1 LTTVVSILLTAA
13 AIGLLIPS
21 AVFFV
26 ECSLALFSRRPAL
39 PLPGH
44 VRPRVSILVPA
55 HDEESVI
62 SSTVRGLRA
71 ALAPGDELIV
81 VADNCSDATAVVA
94 RSAGAT
100 VIERHDPDRR
110 GKGFALAFGVD
121 AMAGNPPDVVVIV
134 DADCVLSPGS
144 LDHLAGQAMAQGRPV
159 QARNTV
165 TPPPGAGPLAALS
178 AFAFLVKNVVRPSG
192 LSRAGLPC
200 ALTGTGMAFPASI
213 LAGAPLAT
221 SALTEDLRLGV
232 DLALAGHPPVLCGDA
247 TVTSPMPAR
256 RRASGEQRRRWEYG
270 HLVTLLSCVPRLLW
284 QGLRRG
290 RPALLAMA
298 LDLLVPPLSLL
309 VLVLGATLGLA
320 IVAGALGASW
330 LPAILLACAAGG
342 ILVGIGVAWLRY
354 GRERLPLSTL
364 VLAPRYVLGKLPMYA
379 GFLRRRERVWVRTE
393 RDPARKG
400 EPS

>member
-1 LTTVVSILLTAA
+1 MTTFASILLGVA

-21 AVFFV
+21 AVFFF
-26 ECSLALFSRRPAL
+26 ECALALLARRSAL
-39 PLPGH
+39 RIAGD

-55 HDEESVI
+55 HDEESII

-71 ALAPGDELIV
+71 HLAPGDELIV
-81 VADNCSDATAVVA
+81 VADNCTDETAAIA

-121 AMAGNPPDVVVIV
+121 SMAINPPDVVVIV
-134 DADCVLSPGS
+134 DADCVLSPGG
-144 LDHLAGQAMAQGRPV
+144 LEHLAGQAMAKGRPV
-159 QARNTV
+159 QAKNTV

-192 LSRAGLPC
+192 LSSLGLPC
-200 ALTGTGMAFPASI
+200 PLTGTGMAFPASI
-213 LAGAPLAT
+213 LVGAPLAT

-232 DLALAGHPPVLCGDA
+232 DLALAGRPPVLCADA
-247 TVTSPMPAR
+247 AVSSPMPAQ

-270 HLVTLLSCVPRLLW
+270 HLATLFSCVPRLLW

-290 RPALLAMA
+290 RPTLLAMA

-309 VLVLGATLGLA
+309 VLALGATLGLA

-330 LPAILLACAAGG
+330 LPAILLAIAAGG
-342 ILVGIGVAWLRY
+342 ILVGIGVAWLGY
-354 GRERLPLSTL
+354 GRAELPLSTL
-364 VLAPRYVLGKLPMYA
+364 VLAPLYVLKKLPMYA
-379 GFLRRRERVWVRTE
+379 GFLRRRERAWVRTE
-393 RDPARKG
+393 RDPARKD
-400 EPS
+400 EPR